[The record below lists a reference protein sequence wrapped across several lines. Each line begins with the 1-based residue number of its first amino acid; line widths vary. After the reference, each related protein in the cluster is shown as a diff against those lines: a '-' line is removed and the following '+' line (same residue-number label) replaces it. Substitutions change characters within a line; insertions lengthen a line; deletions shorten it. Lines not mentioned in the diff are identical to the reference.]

1 MKLITFTH
9 GGDTRAGLV
18 RDDGVIDLGKTSLP
32 SDALAFIAAGEPA
45 WADARQLAESAEP
58 DLALADVKLEAPV
71 PNPGKILAIGLNYGD
86 HIAESG
92 MEAPKHQTWFNKQV
106 NAINGPYDPFDVPGA
121 APRLIDYEAELVFV
135 IGKRCRNVPKERAAE
150 VIFGYCCGNDVS
162 VRDWQ
167 FRAQTMTMGK
177 SWQTHAPIGP
187 WLVTADELGDPHD
200 LEIRCWVNGEERQ
213 HSNTKHLIYDCFDQV
228 AELSTAFELLP
239 GDVIFTGT
247 PDGVGIARKPPLSL
261 KDGDVVKIEIEGI
274 GYIENRATDAP
285 AETIID

>member
-1 MKLITFTH
+1 MKLATFTH
-9 GGDTRAGLV
+9 DGRTRIGLV
-18 RDDGVIDLGKTSLP
+18 KEGGVIDLSNTSLP
-32 SDALAFIAAGEPA
+32 TDMRSFLTAGEPA
-45 WADARQLAESAEP
+45 WQEARDLDSSAVP
-58 DLALADVKLEAPV
+58 DLDLADVKLEAPV
-71 PNPGKILAIGLNYGD
+71 TDPGKILAIGLNYGD

-92 MEAPKHQTWFNKQV
+92 MEAPKHQTWFNKQW
-106 NAINGPYDPFDVPGA
+106 NAINGPYDDFDVPA
-121 APRLIDYEAELVFV
+121 SAPRLIDYEAELCFV
-135 IGKRCRNVPKERAAE
+135 IGKRCRNVPKERAHE

-167 FRAQTMTMGK
+167 FRAQTMMMGK

-213 HSNTKHLIYDCFDQV
+213 HSNTRHLIYDCFDQV
-228 AELSTAFELLP
+228 AELSTAFELHP

-274 GYIENRATDAP
+274 GHIENRATDAP
-285 AETIID
+285 TETLID